1 MQTNTAPILDLIR
14 SQHNKWHNRENLN
27 KALSLIDLTSLN
39 TTDTKETIINMVE
52 KVNNFSVKFP
62 HLNSVA
68 AICVY
73 PNFAKHVKENLKIQN
88 IKIAVV
94 GGVFPNSQSF
104 LEVKE
109 LECKIASENGV
120 DEVDIVLPLHYFLA
134 NDYDSCKK
142 EISQIKN
149 AIGKAHLKVILET
162 GALKNSEQ
170 IYKASMISMEAGADF
185 IKTSTGKMEP
195 AATPEAAVIMCMAI
209 KDYYHQTGKKIG
221 FKPAGGIVTTTDA
234 IEYLAI
240 VDSILGEEWLNNNLF
255 RLGASRL
262 TNNILT
268 ELEEQEIKYF

>member
-1 MQTNTAPILDLIR
+1 MQNTTAPILDLIK
-14 SQHNKWHNRENLN
+14 SQIQKWHNRENLN
-27 KALSLIDLTSLN
+27 KVLSLIDLTSLN
-39 TTDTKETIINMVE
+39 TTDTKDTIINMVE
-52 KVNNFSVKFP
+52 KVNNFSVNFP
-62 HLNSVA
+62 NFNSVA

-73 PNFAKHVKENLKIQN
+73 PNFAKYVKERLKIDN

-109 LECKIASENGV
+109 LECKIASENGA
-120 DEVDIVLPLHYFLA
+120 DEIDIVLPLHHFLA
-134 NDYDSCKK
+134 EDYDSCKN
-142 EISQIKN
+142 EISQIKK

-195 AATPEAAVIMCMAI
+195 AATPEAAVVMCMAI
-209 KDYYHQTGKKIG
+209 KDYYTKTGVKIG
-221 FKPAGGIVTTTDA
+221 FKPAGGIVTTKDA
-234 IEYLAI
+234 VEYYAI
-240 VDSILGEEWLNNNLF
+240 VDTILGEEWLNNKLF

-268 ELEEQEIKYF
+268 ELEQQDIKYF